1 MLRNSGGVQAT
12 QFIEVGDTL
21 FDALSSTNVSP
32 IFRVDDDPVQLR
44 AYGLDEGDEIR
55 VEMVYESNK
64 CSEIIAPFCPFNGQ
78 SYMDF
83 KKNIL
88 LIGLPGR
95 YRLVLMRKDA
105 TAPNVGLV
113 TVTQTKIAM
122 TQQVFHAY
130 LGGLNGN

>member
-1 MLRNSGGVQAT
+1 MLRNSGGVPAT
-12 QFIEVGDTL
+12 QFIETGDTL
-21 FDALSSTNVSP
+21 FDALSSKNVSP

-44 AYGLDEGDEIR
+44 AYGLDEGDEVR
-55 VEMVYESNK
+55 VEMVYESHQ
-64 CSEIIAPFCPFNGQ
+64 CREVIAPFCPFHGQ

-83 KKNIL
+83 KRNIL

-95 YRLVLMRKDA
+95 YRLVLSRKDA
-105 TAPNVGLV
+105 TQPSVGLI